1 MLSESLGFH
10 DNDIM
15 FSSNVT
21 PLAEYEKASKL
32 GAYINLDDFTHIDFL
47 AENVGI
53 PGNHLLSL

>member
-32 GAYINLDDFTHIDFL
+32 GAYINLDDFNPH
-47 AENVGI
+47 
-53 PGNHLLSL
+53 